1 VSTQVSELAA
11 RRREV
16 LARLGHPD
24 PDAPHVGRILPWRVD
39 GSTVSLRTELDGL
52 GTFTETVTLHGPD
65 GEPIALDVADPAVL
79 GALDVAALTVAVSY
93 LKATL
98 PARIEVHVGPGD
110 GGPGDGGPGDGHHT
124 RHSARLAMLR
134 SLLGPGLAELAFH
147 AGVGPLEGTF
157 ELVVVEA
164 PVGADATGGPGGHA
178 PRTAHWWRPGDRPAV
193 ARSSGVAHRA
203 QGTHGT
209 HGGHDGRDG
218 HDTHG
223 GHGDVRPGVL
233 VTVGGGKDS
242 ALTLALA
249 HEHAPDALAFAV
261 NPRAPM
267 ERTAAWAEVPLVRM
281 TRRIDRALL
290 DLNARGAINGHVPI
304 TAIVTSLAALAAAA
318 LGRGTVLVSN
328 EGSADEPTRVVDGWR
343 INHQHSK
350 SRAFELL
357 LDAALAEA
365 GAGVR
370 VVSLLRPFGELAIA
384 IGVAR
389 RPGLIAQVTSCNA
402 AFAMDGPGD
411 GWCGRCPKCRF
422 VQLALAPFVARTELV
437 AALGFDALDD
447 ASQITG
453 FAEMLDAATKP
464 FECVGTVEEVRLALD
479 LLAARGSWRD
489 TAVVRALGRSDVT
502 DLDARLTEALR
513 PEPVAMPPAPFDRWL
528 EDVGDPAHATEHA
541 QHGGR
546 A

>member
-110 GGPGDGGPGDGHHT
+110 GGPGDGHHT

-203 QGTHGT
+203 QGTHGE
-209 HGGHDGRDG
+209 HDG
-218 HDTHG
+218 
-223 GHGDVRPGVL
+223 
-233 VTVGGGKDS
+233 
-242 ALTLALA
+242 
-249 HEHAPDALAFAV
+249 
-261 NPRAPM
+261 
-267 ERTAAWAEVPLVRM
+267 
-281 TRRIDRALL
+281 
-290 DLNARGAINGHVPI
+290 
-304 TAIVTSLAALAAAA
+304 
-318 LGRGTVLVSN
+318 
-328 EGSADEPTRVVDGWR
+328 
-343 INHQHSK
+343 
-350 SRAFELL
+350 
-357 LDAALAEA
+357 
-365 GAGVR
+365 
-370 VVSLLRPFGELAIA
+370 
-384 IGVAR
+384 AR
-389 RPGLIAQVTSCNA
+389 RT
-402 AFAMDGPGD
+402 
-411 GWCGRCPKCRF
+411 RH
-422 VQLALAPFVARTELV
+422 AR
-437 AALGFDALDD
+437 
-447 ASQITG
+447 
-453 FAEMLDAATKP
+453 
-464 FECVGTVEEVRLALD
+464 R
-479 LLAARGSWRD
+479 ARRRP
-489 TAVVRALGRSDVT
+489 ARRAR
-502 DLDARLTEALR
+502 
-513 PEPVAMPPAPFDRWL
+513 
-528 EDVGDPAHATEHA
+528 
-541 QHGGR
+541 HGGR
-546 A
+546 RQGLGAHARARPRARTGCARVRGQPPRTHGAHRRVGRGHRSCA